1 MCPTPKPGAWCKGC
15 PRECTSH
22 FVDARIQSTADVVI
36 IAEAPV
42 IPRIHNTASVHTPYS
57 DDAGKLI
64 TQAVA
69 AIRKENPQLSTLKVA
84 NTYAVLCTDEDPNK
98 DTIDRCKGFL
108 TNGLQIAGRDK
119 PPVIVAM
126 GMSAVRA
133 LGIKAQSLKEVQSRV
148 FTNVLVND
156 VPHTVVVTLST
167 KMLVAMAGL
176 YTTFYG
182 DLRRALTLAAAPQVA
197 VKKTIEELTAGYSFP
212 KTIEDVRDLCDEI
225 INYRENGTSPDKWV
239 ISVDTE
245 TNTLFPHR
253 DGLNLLC
260 VSIAWATGKAAAI
273 PLGHAETPY
282 DAALAMLH
290 VRRLLGSPKPK
301 ILHNAKYDYKVFRK
315 VGLPI
320 ENIAWDSML
329 AEHAIEEDKKGQY
342 SLKPLTRVFFPE
354 FTEYADELHTILAHE
369 QGDSQLENLRK
380 QQKTAAEQ
388 EADLL
393 GADDPTKKRSKKKKN
408 IGGGFENIPLD
419 KLLLYAAIDTDMTR
433 RLALNQMGRIGSEE
447 EAYRA
452 KRKDVLQDRMR
463 RHPVPVLCKDPTPT
477 RSVVTKIAVPLTPVL
492 ASMEYMGIKV
502 DREYMDF
509 LDHELGKVI
518 EESEKKLYQLSNK
531 DDLKLNSAAAIA
543 NLLFSEG
550 FMHPDKGERVSY
562 EPVTMT
568 KTNQAQTTEKVL
580 KYLVARYGCPFSST
594 MLIYKKAYK
603 AKNTF
608 IANVRDLSSTDGYL
622 HTNYNIH
629 GTGTGRLSSNDEN
642 MQNIPKKLAG
652 YSIKKIFVPSEPSM
666 AFVNCDAKGA
676 EVRIFSAYSQ
686 DQELIKSLNEG
697 QDTHCFFADAIVT
710 RVRME
715 PGADEVLESMGLDNS
730 RALTYDDFK
739 DREAIKKTDP
749 KYSEMLDKF
758 RTAIKRV
765 VFGILY
771 GAGSKKIAETIGISL
786 SQAQSIIE
794 MLFRLYPS
802 IPAYIERTKWELNTF
817 GLVET
822 YFGRRRRFSVK
833 GATGY
838 LRSRAERQGVNF
850 KIQSTSSDIVLS
862 CLIAIEKPLVN
873 DLRGRLLL
881 TVHDSIGFELPKK
894 YVSQLPE
901 FIDQHL
907 NIKAGTK
914 YPWLPTEFKWD
925 YELGD
930 NYGEMSSFETY
941 SAGLKKEEVRDDTRD
956 AYDEEEV
963 REELA
968 SLD

>member
-1 MCPTPKPGAWCKGC
+1 M
-15 PRECTSH
+15 
-22 FVDARIQSTADVVI
+22 IL
-36 IAEAPV
+36 AEAPV
-42 IPRIHNTASVHTPYS
+42 IPRVHNTASIHTGYT

-69 AIRKENPQLSTLKVA
+69 ALRKEEPSFEKVSVA
-84 NTYAVLCTDEDPNK
+84 KTYAVLCTGEDPNK
-98 DTIDRCKGFL
+98 DAIDRCKGFL
-108 TNGLQIAGRDK
+108 ATGLQIAGQNK
-119 PPVIVAM
+119 PPVILAM
-126 GMSAVRA
+126 GMTAVRA
-133 LGIKAQSLKEVQSRV
+133 LGIKAQSLKDVQSRV
-148 FTNVLVND
+148 LTNVLVND

-176 YTTFYG
+176 YTTFYS
-182 DLRRALTLAAAPQVA
+182 DLRRALTLATTPQVA
-197 VKKTIEELTAGYSFP
+197 AKKTIEELTREYKFP
-212 KTIEDVRDLCDEI
+212 KTIEEVRALCDEI
-225 INYRENGTSPDKWV
+225 IAYTENNTAPDKWV
-239 ISVDTE
+239 IAVDTE

-260 VSIAWATGKAAAI
+260 LSVAWGTGKAAAI
-273 PLGHAETPY
+273 PLGHADTPY
-282 DAALAMLH
+282 DSALAMVH
-290 VRRLLGSPKPK
+290 VRRLLACQKPK
-301 ILHNAKYDYKVFRK
+301 IFHNAKYDYKVLRK
-315 VGLPI
+315 AGLPT

-354 FTEYADELHTILAHE
+354 FTEYADELHTMLAHE
-369 QGDSQLENLRK
+369 QGDSQLENVRK
-380 QQKTAAEQ
+380 QQKSAAEQ
-388 EADLL
+388 EADML
-393 GADDPTKKRSKKKKN
+393 GSGDGAKKRGGKKKKKE
-408 IGGGFENIPLD
+408 GGGFENIPLD
-419 KLLLYAAIDTDMTR
+419 KLLLYAAVDTDMTR
-433 RLALNQMGRIGSEE
+433 RLTLNQFGRIAAE
-447 EAYRA
+447 EASYRK
-452 KRKDVLQDRMR
+452 KREAVLQDRTR
-463 RHPVPVLCKDPTPT
+463 RFPIPVLCKDPTPT
-477 RSVVTKIAVPLTPVL
+477 RSIVTKIAVPLTPIL
-492 ASMEYMGIKV
+492 ANMEYTGIKV

-509 LDHELGKVI
+509 LDAELGKVI
-518 EESEKKLYQLSNK
+518 EESERKLYSLSGK

-543 NLLFSEG
+543 NVLFSEG
-550 FMHPDKGERVSY
+550 FLHPEKNERVSY

-652 YSIKKIFVPSEPSM
+652 YSIKKIFIPSDPSM

-686 DQELIKSLNEG
+686 DQELIKSLNDG

-710 RVRME
+710 SVRME
-715 PGADEVLESMGLDNS
+715 PGADEVLESMGLDNNKP
-730 RALTYDDFK
+730 LTYDDFK
-739 DREAIKKTDP
+739 NRDAIKKTDP
-749 KYSEMLDKF
+749 KYAEMLDKF

-862 CLIAIEKPLVN
+862 CLVGIEKPLVN

-907 NIKAGTK
+907 NIKPCTR

-925 YELGD
+925 YELGE

-941 SAGLKKEEVRDDTRD
+941 AAGLQNKEERDDTKD
-956 AYDEEEV
+956 AYSEEEV